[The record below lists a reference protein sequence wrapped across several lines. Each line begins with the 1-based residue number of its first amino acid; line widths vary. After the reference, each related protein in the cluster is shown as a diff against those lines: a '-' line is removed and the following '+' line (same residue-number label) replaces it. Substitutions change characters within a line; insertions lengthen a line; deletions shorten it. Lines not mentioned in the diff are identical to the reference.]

1 MILLGDANIVYETL
15 SSIKSSQDIISTQA
29 NSTLIFEYNID
40 LIKYCHKNA
49 LGFAVIVKD
58 IKEVIYTSQFDVK
71 YILCDKGIVN
81 SVQKIAENYMFD
93 AKILVIIDNSD
104 EIVWVAQNEI
114 DGAIYNH
121 VLTKQE

>member
-71 YILCDKGIVN
+71 YIICDKAIVN
-81 SVQKIAENYMFD
+81 NVQKIAENYMFD

>member
-1 MILLGDANIVYETL
+1 MILLGDDNIVYETL
-15 SSIKSSQDIISTQA
+15 SSIKSSQDIISTQS
-29 NSTLIFEYNID
+29 NSTLVFEYNID
-40 LIKYCHKNA
+40 LVKYCHDNA

-58 IKEVIYTSQFDVK
+58 IKEVIYASQFDVK

>member
-1 MILLGDANIVYETL
+1 MILLGDEIIEYETL
-15 SSIKSSQDIISTQA
+15 SSIKNSQDILSTKA
-29 NSTLIFEYNID
+29 NSTLVFQYNID
-40 LIKYCHKNA
+40 LIKYCHENA
-49 LGFAVIVKD
+49 LGFAVLVKD

-71 YILCDKGIVN
+71 YILCDKNIVN

-104 EIVWVAQNEI
+104 EIEWVAQNEI

-121 VLTKQE
+121 VIK

>member
-71 YILCDKGIVN
+71 YIFCDKGIVN

>member
-71 YILCDKGIVN
+71 YILCNKDIVN

-121 VLTKQE
+121 ILTKQE

>member
-71 YILCDKGIVN
+71 YILCNKDIVN